1 MLSLF
6 DPSTCVRGCRPE
18 TGDMLSLLDLST
30 CVLGCR
36 PETGDMLSLFDVYVV
51 VGLRQLTC

>member
-6 DPSTCVRGCRPE
+6 DP
-18 TGDMLSLLDLST
+18 ST

>member
-6 DPSTCVRGCRPE
+6 DP
-18 TGDMLSLLDLST
+18 ST

-36 PETGDMLSLFDVYVV
+36 PETGDMLSLIHLPVYVV

>member
-18 TGDMLSLLDLST
+18 TGVSEQGG
-30 CVLGCR
+30 CVAAGRRAGHKAWLQSPQGH
-36 PETGDMLSLFDVYVV
+36 V
-51 VGLRQLTC
+51 